1 MSLLLQVLDV
11 EVVLEGQQILK
22 DVHLRIGRG
31 DFVGILG
38 PNGSGKTTLLRTLA
52 RAITPHRGTVLLEGK
67 NLQTLPTRKVAQ
79 KVAVVAQTE
88 PIAFDF
94 TVAELV
100 SMGRNP
106 YQSWLGRLTQQD
118 RQAVYQAL
126 QKTNLLG
133 VMGRKIGTLSGG
145 ELQRVLLARALAQEP
160 ELLLLDEPTSHL
172 DIAYQIELLTR
183 IRELNRERAL
193 TVIAVLHDLSLA
205 SAFCD
210 RLILM
215 KGGQIVAMGIP
226 EEVLQAS
233 LLQEVYGV
241 EVVVSHH
248 PLTGHP
254 IVLSN
259 PPLFVQPPR
268 PGYERGRV
276 HVIGGGGSSASLL
289 RALVRAGYL
298 PTLGV
303 INQGD
308 TDYEG
313 ARALGLEMAE
323 EAPFS
328 AISEPAKKK
337 AQALIEQAE
346 VVIVAELPFGPGNL
360 ANLQLVYEAQ
370 QRGKPIVWIETSSVF
385 PEEGS
390 LSPNKVSQESLEVE
404 KLELADQGERPILAK
419 EAVDTDS
426 SLLSE
431 EIRAFVSRDFTGG
444 RATELYRKILAG
456 GVFKASSTGEVLEIL
471 ATLCKGTWE

>member
-11 EVVLEGQQILK
+11 EVFLEGQPILK
-22 DVHLRIGRG
+22 DVRLKVGRG
-31 DFVGILG
+31 DFIGILG

-52 RAITPHRGTVLLEGK
+52 RAVSPHKGVVLLEGK
-67 NLQTLPTRKVAQ
+67 DLCTLPARKVAQ
-79 KVAVVAQTE
+79 KIAVVAQSE

-118 RQAVYQAL
+118 RQAVYRAL
-126 QKTNLLG
+126 QKTDLLD
-133 VMGRKIGTLSGG
+133 VVERKIGTLSGG
-145 ELQRVLLARALAQEP
+145 EIQRVLLARALAQEP

-172 DIAYQIELLTR
+172 DIAYQIELLTQ
-183 IRELNRERAL
+183 IRELNREKAL

-205 SAFCD
+205 GAFCD

-215 KGGQIVAMGIP
+215 KAGQIVAMGIP
-226 EEVLQAS
+226 EEVLQPS

-303 INQGD
+303 INRGD

-328 AISEPAKKK
+328 AISAPAMKK
-337 AQALIEQAE
+337 AQALIERAE

-360 ANLQLVYEAQ
+360 ANLQLAYEAQ
-370 QRGKPIVWIETSSVF
+370 QKGKPIIWIETSSVF
-385 PEEGS
+385 PEGEN
-390 LSPNKVSQESLEVE
+390 LSPGKVAEATSKVE
-404 KLELADQGERPILAK
+404 KLKLADPGVRPVLAK
-419 EAVDTDS
+419 GEDPSA
-426 SLLSE
+426 SLPLE
-431 EIRAFVSRDFTGG
+431 EVQAFISRDFTGG

-456 GVFKASSTGEVLEIL
+456 GVFKARSTGEVLELL
-471 ATLCKGTWE
+471 ATLCEGT